1 MKERILLI
9 DNHDSFT
16 YNLLQI
22 LEEHGKFSIDVIK
35 NDRLTLK
42 LIKDYKK
49 ILISPGPGVPSE
61 AKILQK
67 VVKNFFQTKSIL
79 GVCLGHQAIAEAF
92 GGKLYNLNSVVHGI
106 SKIMIITDS
115 NDYLFKGIPSSFE
128 AGLYHSW
135 AVSPSSLPH
144 CIKISAVSDDEV
156 VMAISHKNYDV
167 KGIQFH
173 PESIITK
180 VGKRILFNWL
190 NH

>member
-35 NDRLTLK
+35 NDK
-42 LIKDYKK
+42 LILKSIDVYKK

-61 AKILQK
+61 IKILKK
-67 VVKNFFQTKSIL
+67 VINNFFKTKSML

-106 SKIMIITDS
+106 SKKMIITDS
-115 NDYLFKGIPSSFE
+115 NDYLFKGLPSTFE

-135 AVSPSSLPH
+135 AVLPSSLPD
-144 CIKISAVSDDEV
+144 CISISAISDDEI

-180 VGKRILFNWL
+180 VGKKILFNWL